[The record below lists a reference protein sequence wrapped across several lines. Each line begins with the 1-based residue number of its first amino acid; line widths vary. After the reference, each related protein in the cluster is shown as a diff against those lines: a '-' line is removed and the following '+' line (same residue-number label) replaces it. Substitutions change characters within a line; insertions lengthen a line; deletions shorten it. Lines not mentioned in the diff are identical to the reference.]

1 MEQFGHVCTILVEL
15 HLCVLC
21 WCSYGHNYVYYDG
34 PAMSL
39 SVPCLSS
46 HVHVCTMWSSYVDVC
61 TILVQL
67 CPYVYYV
74 GPVMSIHVFT
84 VLIQSCPY
92 VSYVLIQS
100 CPYVSYVLIQSCP
113 YVSYVLIQSCP
124 YVSYVHVCTM
134 LVYFLYRKFLH
145 PEEGLAD
152 FPILLVGATRSAIVT
167 ALRVHASMGHHSISS
182 MSATLRYT
190 GPVRGH

>member
-39 SVPCLSS
+39 SVPYLSS

-92 VSYVLIQS
+92 VSYV
-100 CPYVSYVLIQSCP
+100 
-113 YVSYVLIQSCP
+113 
-124 YVSYVHVCTM
+124 HVCTM
-134 LVYFLYRKFLH
+134 LVCFLYRRFLH

-152 FPILLVGATRSAIVT
+152 FPILLVGATRSATVT
-167 ALRVHASMGHHSISS
+167 ALRVHVNLSMGHHSISS

>member
-1 MEQFGHVCTILVEL
+1 MC
-15 HLCVLC
+15 
-21 WCSYGHNYVYYDG
+21 
-34 PAMSL
+34 M
-39 SVPCLSS
+39 SVPRLSS

-61 TILVQL
+61 TMLVQL

-100 CPYVSYVLIQSCP
+100 CPYVSYV
-113 YVSYVLIQSCP
+113 
-124 YVSYVHVCTM
+124 HVCTM
-134 LVYFLYRKFLH
+134 LTCFLNHRFLH

-152 FPILLVGATRSAIVT
+152 FPILLVGATRSATVT
-167 ALRVHASMGHHSISS
+167 ALRVHVDLSMEHHSIPA
-182 MSATLRYT
+182 MSASLRHT

>member
-1 MEQFGHVCTILVEL
+1 
-15 HLCVLC
+15 
-21 WCSYGHNYVYYDG
+21 
-34 PAMSL
+34 
-39 SVPCLSS
+39 
-46 HVHVCTMWSSYVDVC
+46 
-61 TILVQL
+61 
-67 CPYVYYV
+67 
-74 GPVMSIHVFT
+74 MSICY
-84 VLIQSCPY
+84 VLIQACPY

-113 YVSYVLIQSCP
+113 YVSYVLIQSCS

-134 LVYFLYRKFLH
+134 LVCFLYRRFLH

-152 FPILLVGATRSAIVT
+152 FPILLVGATRSATVT
-167 ALRVHASMGHHSISS
+167 ALRVHVNLSMGHHSISP

>member
-39 SVPCLSS
+39 SVPYLSS

-100 CPYVSYVLIQSCP
+100 CPYVSYV
-113 YVSYVLIQSCP
+113 
-124 YVSYVHVCTM
+124 HVCTM
-134 LVYFLYRKFLH
+134 LVCFLYRRFLH

-152 FPILLVGATRSAIVT
+152 FPILLVGATRSATVT
-167 ALRVHASMGHHSISS
+167 ALRVHVNLSMGHHSISS
-182 MSATLRYT
+182 MSATPRYT

>member
-21 WCSYGHNYVYYDG
+21 WYTYGHNYVYYAG

-46 HVHVCTMWSSYVDVC
+46 HVHVRTMWSSYVAVC

-92 VSYVLIQS
+92 VSYV
-100 CPYVSYVLIQSCP
+100 
-113 YVSYVLIQSCP
+113 
-124 YVSYVHVCTM
+124 HVCTM
-134 LVYFLYRKFLH
+134 LVCFLYRRFLH

-152 FPILLVGATRSAIVT
+152 FPILLVGATRSATVT
-167 ALRVHASMGHHSISS
+167 ALRVHVNLSMGHHSISS
-182 MSATLRYT
+182 MSATPRYT

>member
-39 SVPCLSS
+39 SVPYLSS

-92 VSYVLIQS
+92 VSYV
-100 CPYVSYVLIQSCP
+100 
-113 YVSYVLIQSCP
+113 
-124 YVSYVHVCTM
+124 HVCTM
-134 LVYFLYRKFLH
+134 LVCFLYRRFLH

-152 FPILLVGATRSAIVT
+152 FPILLVGATRSATVT
-167 ALRVHASMGHHSISS
+167 ALRVHVNLSMGHHSISP

>member
-1 MEQFGHVCTILVEL
+1 M
-15 HLCVLC
+15 
-21 WCSYGHNYVYYDG
+21 
-34 PAMSL
+34 
-39 SVPCLSS
+39 SVPRLSS

-61 TILVQL
+61 TMLVQL

-100 CPYVSYVLIQSCP
+100 CPCVSYILIQPCP
-113 YVSYVLIQSCP
+113 YASHVLIQSCP

-134 LVYFLYRKFLH
+134 LTCFLNHRFLH

-152 FPILLVGATRSAIVT
+152 FPILLVGATRSATVT
-167 ALRVHASMGHHSISS
+167 ALRVHVDLSMEHHSIPA
-182 MSATLRYT
+182 MSASLRHT